1 MNAPQELFNILFTL
15 SGALGGWCLKVI
27 WSTMSELQ
35 KSEKEMMDKV
45 SRIEILVAGSYVKR
59 EDYQKTMERLF
70 EKLDA
75 LHERTLK

>member
-1 MNAPQELFNILFTL
+1 MNASQELFNILFTL
-15 SGALGGWCLKVI
+15 AGALGGWCLKVI
-27 WSTMSELQ
+27 WSTMNELQ
-35 KSEKEMMDKV
+35 KSDKEMIDKM

-75 LHERTLK
+75 LHERANR